1 VTRPAA
7 PLPEPAQVVGEFAA
21 HQHEPRG
28 IVRDTVR
35 YPACAATVE
44 ERDREARQT

>member
-21 HQHEPRG
+21 HQHEPG

-35 YPACAATVE
+35 CAACAATGE